1 MADDFDPFD
10 DIFGNEPVK
19 NARAA
24 GKFRPKPKV
33 RPQKK
38 VSAKSSVA
46 SSQAVQTVHS
56 APHDSSEPIHTVKPL
71 EQSSDVVPNDKP
83 DFHAVSVEENPDVL
97 IGSEA
102 YTDSLHHTDI
112 GCTIPSSKEVASNSP
127 NDENIGGRVGTQV
140 FSSIDDSTNTC
151 KMAEVTKDSDLASRV
166 DALGAGHVATA
177 DAFDPFDD
185 IFDNEPV
192 KNARVAGKFRPKP
205 KFQPQKVSAK
215 SLVAS
220 SNEVQSV
227 NSAPHDSSE
236 PIVKPLEQKC
246 TIPSS
251 KEVASNAPKT
261 ENIGGREG
269 TQVSSSIDDS
279 TNTFYV
285 ADATKESDQAAEADA
300 LGAGEPLVSSAD
312 VYNDMDGRRVIE
324 EMDVMDSVMPD
335 LNSLQQDSAENNSIP
350 TSQNGDAVDLSSPG
364 FTDTF
369 PTKSTSEL
377 PLDEE
382 SINLMEVP
390 QSDSCIHVEDL
401 PEVPSKLASRRAKTG
416 KHKPSA
422 ASGKQQASTLSEE
435 TGAAGRS
442 VRSKKRDTSVGKLV
456 DEEGDET
463 LASGQLSE
471 EHPFSSAIDEQNI
484 NSEQPQ
490 VENGSQKKNSKR
502 KLKKTENDKEK
513 PPRKSKK
520 AKEAPEQET
529 CTKPKKFS
537 HSTRRRRILDKNL
550 LNIPEEEFNPRE
562 LSFRNLILLA
572 EYKEKQMKTTGQAAA
587 PATHQSTR
595 NSDYNYDPSTGLYN
609 NDEEDGAQVD
619 TTEYFNYQSRMEK
632 TPRVRWTK
640 QDTELFYEA
649 VQQFGTDFSMIA
661 QLFPGRTREQIR
673 NKYKKEERQ
682 YPLRLREAFT
692 NRSKDLSHFGK
703 VIENLNKIR
712 EQEELEDCTSTEGV
726 PDEGVSNADDDG
738 GKHEDGKK
746 EENEDAATDTAEV
759 QSAAKPETQEEEE
772 EEDEEDELSRYSQ
785 IMGEMKFL

>member
-1 MADDFDPFD
+1 MADDFDLFD

-33 RPQKK
+33 QPQKK

-56 APHDSSEPIHTVKPL
+56 APHDSSEPIHTVKPP
-71 EQSSDVVPNDKP
+71 EKSSDMPNDKAE
-83 DFHAVSVEENPDVL
+83 FHAVSVEESADVL

-102 YTDSLHHTDI
+102 YTDSLHYTDI

-151 KMAEVTKDSDLASRV
+151 KMAEVTKDSELAARV
-166 DALGAGHVATA
+166 DALGAGHVAKA

-192 KNARVAGKFRPKP
+192 KNARVAGKFRPKS
-205 KFQPQKVSAK
+205 KFQPQKKVSAK

-220 SNEVQSV
+220 SKEVQTV
-227 NSAPHDSSE
+227 HSAPHDSSE

-251 KEVASNAPKT
+251 NEVASNAPNT
-261 ENIGGREG
+261 DNIGERAG

-279 TNTFYV
+279 TNTCNV
-285 ADATKESDQAAEADA
+285 ADATKEFDQAAEADA
-300 LGAGEPLVSSAD
+300 LGAGEPIVSSAD
-312 VYNDMDGRRVIE
+312 VDMDGRLVIE

-364 FTDTF
+364 HTDTF

-390 QSDSCIHVEDL
+390 LSDSCIHVEDL
-401 PEVPSKLASRRAKTG
+401 PEVPSKLASRRAKTA
-416 KHKPSA
+416 KSKSSA
-422 ASGKQQASTLSEE
+422 ASDKQQASTLSQE

-442 VRSKKRDTSVGKLV
+442 VRSKKRDSSVGKLV

-490 VENGSQKKNSKR
+490 VKNGSQKKNSKR

-595 NSDYNYDPSTGLYN
+595 NSDYNYEQAAGMYN
-609 NDEEDGAQVD
+609 NDEEDGAHED

-746 EENEDAATDTAEV
+746 EENEDAATDAAEV
-759 QSAAKPETQEEEE
+759 QSAAKPETEEY
-772 EEDEEDELSRYSQ
+772 EEDELSRYSQ
-785 IMGEMKFL
+785 IMSDLDFL

>member
-1 MADDFDPFD
+1 MASRFGSQRAVLSGNENEGEEENRRCRDSRLDLEERIDDLPVSKRYIAMADDFDPFD
-10 DIFGNEPVK
+10 DIFGDGPVK

-33 RPQKK
+33 QPQKK

-71 EQSSDVVPNDKP
+71 EQSLDVVPNDKP
-83 DFHAVSVEENPDVL
+83 DFDAVSVEENPDVL

-102 YTDSLHHTDI
+102 YADSLHHSDI
-112 GCTIPSSKEVASNSP
+112 ATLLYLTGCTIPSSKEVASNSP

-140 FSSIDDSTNTC
+140 FSSIDNSTNTC
-151 KMAEVTKDSDLASRV
+151 KTAEVTKDSDLASRV
-166 DALGAGHVATA
+166 DALGAGHVATD

-205 KFQPQKVSAK
+205 KFQPQKKVSAK

-220 SNEVQSV
+220 SKEVQSV

-236 PIVKPLEQKC
+236 PIVKPLEQK
-246 TIPSS
+246 
-251 KEVASNAPKT
+251 
-261 ENIGGREG
+261 
-269 TQVSSSIDDS
+269 
-279 TNTFYV
+279 
-285 ADATKESDQAAEADA
+285 SDQAAEADA

-324 EMDVMDSVMPD
+324 EMDVMDSVMPE

-377 PLDEE
+377 SLDEE

-390 QSDSCIHVEDL
+390 KSDSCIHVEDL
-401 PEVPSKLASRRAKTG
+401 PEASRRAKTG
-416 KHKPSA
+416 KRKPSA
-422 ASGKQQASTLSEE
+422 ASDKQQASTLSEE

-442 VRSKKRDTSVGKLV
+442 VRSKKRDTSVSKLV

-463 LASGQLSE
+463 LSSGQVFE

-484 NSEQPQ
+484 NGEQPQ

-572 EYKEKQMKTTGQAAA
+572 EYKEKQMKQRDRQQ
-587 PATHQSTR
+587 HLQHTR
-595 NSDYNYDPSTGLYN
+595 GSIISLVTVKYSH
-609 NDEEDGAQVD
+609 
-619 TTEYFNYQSRMEK
+619 
-632 TPRVRWTK
+632 VR
-640 QDTELFYEA
+640 
-649 VQQFGTDFSMIA
+649 
-661 QLFPGRTREQIR
+661 
-673 NKYKKEERQ
+673 N
-682 YPLRLREAFT
+682 
-692 NRSKDLSHFGK
+692 
-703 VIENLNKIR
+703 
-712 EQEELEDCTSTEGV
+712 
-726 PDEGVSNADDDG
+726 
-738 GKHEDGKK
+738 
-746 EENEDAATDTAEV
+746 
-759 QSAAKPETQEEEE
+759 
-772 EEDEEDELSRYSQ
+772 
-785 IMGEMKFL
+785 GEFWHA

>member
-10 DIFGNEPVK
+10 DIFGDGPVK

-33 RPQKK
+33 QPQKK

-71 EQSSDVVPNDKP
+71 EQSLDVVPNDKP
-83 DFHAVSVEENPDVL
+83 DFDAVSVEENPDVL

-102 YTDSLHHTDI
+102 YADSLHHSDI

-140 FSSIDDSTNTC
+140 FSSIDNSTNTC
-151 KMAEVTKDSDLASRV
+151 KTAEVTKDSDLASRV
-166 DALGAGHVATA
+166 DALGAGHVATD

-205 KFQPQKVSAK
+205 KFQPQKKVSAK

-220 SNEVQSV
+220 SKEVQSV

-251 KEVASNAPKT
+251 KEVASNAPNT
-261 ENIGGREG
+261 ENIEEG
-269 TQVSSSIDDS
+269 
-279 TNTFYV
+279 
-285 ADATKESDQAAEADA
+285 
-300 LGAGEPLVSSAD
+300 
-312 VYNDMDGRRVIE
+312 RVIE
-324 EMDVMDSVMPD
+324 EMDVMDSVMPE

-377 PLDEE
+377 SLDEE

-390 QSDSCIHVEDL
+390 KSDSCIHVEDL
-401 PEVPSKLASRRAKTG
+401 PEASRRAKTG
-416 KHKPSA
+416 KRKPSA
-422 ASGKQQASTLSEE
+422 ASDKQQASTLSEE

-442 VRSKKRDTSVGKLV
+442 VRSKKRDTSVSKLV

-463 LASGQLSE
+463 LSSGQVFE

-484 NSEQPQ
+484 NGEQPQ

-572 EYKEKQMKTTGQAAA
+572 EYKEKQM
-587 PATHQSTR
+587 
-595 NSDYNYDPSTGLYN
+595 
-609 NDEEDGAQVD
+609 
-619 TTEYFNYQSRMEK
+619 
-632 TPRVRWTK
+632 
-640 QDTELFYEA
+640 
-649 VQQFGTDFSMIA
+649 
-661 QLFPGRTREQIR
+661 
-673 NKYKKEERQ
+673 
-682 YPLRLREAFT
+682 
-692 NRSKDLSHFGK
+692 
-703 VIENLNKIR
+703 
-712 EQEELEDCTSTEGV
+712 
-726 PDEGVSNADDDG
+726 
-738 GKHEDGKK
+738 
-746 EENEDAATDTAEV
+746 
-759 QSAAKPETQEEEE
+759 
-772 EEDEEDELSRYSQ
+772 
-785 IMGEMKFL
+785 